1 MSLGFLTSGIH
12 FFGPPQIMVLVTFL
26 GLNLNGGVIQMDS
39 RGQIGAFLASR
50 NFFFKNHG
58 KIKEKRKVAENGQ
71 KSQKMKFFGF
81 HTIFAIFLLPG
92 HLKRAEGAI
101 FGVFRPFSAILGTPL
116 PGQKK
121 LSETNSNRNI
131 SV

>member
-1 MSLGFLTSGIH
+1 MSLGFLTSDIH

-26 GLNLNGGVIQMDS
+26 GLKLNGGVIQMDS

-81 HTIFAIFLLPG
+81 HTIFAIFFVTWAP
-92 HLKRAEGAI
+92 
-101 FGVFRPFSAILGTPL
+101 
-116 PGQKK
+116 
-121 LSETNSNRNI
+121 
-131 SV
+131 

>member
-50 NFFFKNHG
+50 KFFFKNHG
-58 KIKEKRKVAENGQ
+58 KIKEKQKVAENGQ

-81 HTIFAIFLLPG
+81 QIIFAIFFVTWAP
-92 HLKRAEGAI
+92 
-101 FGVFRPFSAILGTPL
+101 
-116 PGQKK
+116 
-121 LSETNSNRNI
+121 
-131 SV
+131 